1 MNILEQYSD
10 FIDSFYNNP
19 EDRDKLKKSLKSI
32 HEDKA
37 KTSKLS
43 TVVLIGEM
51 KYKSLRLV
59 SKKLKYADPT
69 KLEYKTFTD
78 DKNNVIKINIDDSE
92 YKFSLNN
99 EDTKDHIII
108 IRSGYKNPYI
118 ANLAKIMIEMGFKVF
133 NNPEFVNISN
143 DKFLSAQLL
152 DRNNIPQPKYVLI
165 ESSDIKR
172 GDDSKLEKKLSKIY
186 KKIDDNTKFVCKLL
200 NGHGGSGVFLCSKS
214 NIMSVL
220 QCFFAI
226 DKDCKILVQEFLQIK
241 DGDIRVHVI
250 TINDKQVILDS
261 SMRKK
266 SSSDFRTNISLGNS
280 QIPDIELST
289 QQKELALKTAKASG
303 LLWCG
308 VDILPLEDGSNVV
321 IEYNGAPGPPSEL
334 TTDPETLEKSNEDFF
349 SKLLETIDLLL

>member
-1 MNILEQYSD
+1 MDILEQYSD
-10 FIDSFYNNP
+10 FIDCFYNNP
-19 EDRDKLKKSLKSI
+19 EDTNKLKKSLKSI
-32 HEDKA
+32 YEDKA
-37 KTSKLS
+37 KTIHIG

-69 KLEYKTFTD
+69 KLEYKLFTD
-78 DKNNVIKINIDDSE
+78 DKNNVVKINIDDSE
-92 YKFSLNN
+92 YKFSLNTD
-99 EDTKDHIII
+99 DTKDHIII
-108 IRSGYKNPYI
+108 VRSGYKNPYI
-118 ANLAKIMIEMGFKVF
+118 ANLIKILIEMGFKVF

-165 ESSDIKR
+165 ESTDIRK

-186 KKIDDNTKFVCKLL
+186 KTIDDNTKFVCKLL
-200 NGHGGSGVFLCSKS
+200 NGHGGSGVFLCSKA

-226 DKDCKILVQEFLQIK
+226 DKECKILVQEFLKIK

-250 TINDKQVILDS
+250 TINGKQVIMDS

-280 QIPDIELST
+280 QIPDIELT
-289 QQKELALKTAKASG
+289 PEQKELALKTAKASG
-303 LLWCG
+303 LSWCG
-308 VDILPLEDGSNVV
+308 VDILPLENGSNVV

-334 TTDPETLEKSNEDFF
+334 TTDPETLEKSNEEFF
-349 SKLLETIDLLL
+349 IKLLEIIDSLL

>member
-1 MNILEQYSD
+1 MNIVEQYSD
-10 FIDSFYNNP
+10 FINSFYADKNNN
-19 EDRDKLKKSLKSI
+19 EKLKKSLIKI
-32 HEDKA
+32 TEDKV
-37 KTSKLS
+37 KTNNIS

-69 KLEYKTFTD
+69 KLEYKVYTD
-78 DKNNVIKINIDDSE
+78 DNNNVIKIHIDDSE
-92 YKFSLNN
+92 YKFNL
-99 EDTKDHIII
+99 EIQDIKDHIVI

-152 DRNNIPQPKYVLI
+152 DRYNIPQPKYVI
-165 ESSDIKR
+165 ISSSDIKK
-172 GDDSKLEKKLSKIY
+172 GDDSSLEKKLSKIY
-186 KKIDDNTKFVCKLL
+186 TKIDDNSKFVCKLL
-200 NGHGGSGVFLCSKS
+200 NGHGGSGVFCCTKS

-226 DKDCKILVQEFLQIK
+226 DEDCRILVQEFLKIK
-241 DGDIRVHVI
+241 EGDIRVHVI
-250 TINDKQVILDS
+250 TIGNKQKILDS

-266 SSSDFRTNISLGNS
+266 NSSDFRTNISLGNE
-280 QIPDIELST
+280 QIPDLELT
-289 QQKELALKTAKASG
+289 KEQKDLALKTAKASG

-308 VDILPLEDGSNVV
+308 VDILPLENGSNVV

-334 TTDPETLEKSNEDFF
+334 TTDSETLEKTNEEFF
-349 SKLLETIDLLL
+349 SKLLETIDSLL